1 MNEKQLE
8 IIKIICSTYET
19 LAKELRSSIES
30 VINNTNNSSE
40 TEIKS
45 MIDENNKDLI
55 LINKKTKR
63 IVFAGNNKRDL
74 LNFLYDTKEISIT
87 PEASIQEIAE
97 LIICIDYELKFNRS
111 I

>member
-97 LIICIDYELKFNRS
+97 LIICKDYELKFNRS

>member
-1 MNEKQLE
+1 
-8 IIKIICSTYET
+8 
-19 LAKELRSSIES
+19 
-30 VINNTNNSSE
+30 
-40 TEIKS
+40 

-97 LIICIDYELKFNRS
+97 LIICTDYELKFNRS